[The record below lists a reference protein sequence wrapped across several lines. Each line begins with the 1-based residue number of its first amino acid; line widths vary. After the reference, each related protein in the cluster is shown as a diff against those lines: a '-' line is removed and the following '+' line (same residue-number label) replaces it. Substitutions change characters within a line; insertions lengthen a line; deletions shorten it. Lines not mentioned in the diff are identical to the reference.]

1 MGALPEMWGENCR
14 RGDEAMSEQ
23 CGNCRFWERGAA
35 DYGLG
40 DRDEYGTCRRYP
52 TPVLK
57 REDDWCGEW
66 TPDVEMAIKRVG
78 KETYEPRT
86 S

>member
-1 MGALPEMWGENCR
+1 MAEMT
-14 RGDEAMSEQ
+14 EQ

-52 TPVLK
+52 THVLK
-57 REDDWCGEW
+57 REDGWCGEW
-66 TPDVEMAIKRVG
+66 TPNAMAVIERMG